1 MTYAKQPV
9 APEAIAPEEQAYSPF
24 FTDQGLSNYR
34 VMGAGHAA
42 YTQRQ
47 APMPMPEYSYAP
59 ASHASHD
66 PYAPPPGYKLV
77 PLGGDDGDRKGMT
90 RGQKIAAVV
99 VVLAIV
105 AAIIFVVKNRKKEP
119 EKAPLTPTKAISKL
133 PTSRIA
139 QSLYKRL
146 ERNGSASKSVLAAL
160 DKIAQ
165 E

>member
-1 MTYAKQPV
+1 
-9 APEAIAPEEQAYSPF
+9 
-24 FTDQGLSNYR
+24 
-34 VMGAGHAA
+34 
-42 YTQRQ
+42 
-47 APMPMPEYSYAP
+47 
-59 ASHASHD
+59 
-66 PYAPPPGYKLV
+66 
-77 PLGGDDGDRKGMT
+77 MT